1 MKPPS
6 GIMYRPPE
14 LAPAPELVLEPPPPE
29 LPPLQAPAWHVA
41 PTAVQSSQAA
51 PAVPQ
56 YVSPE
61 FWQVPFV
68 SQQPL
73 QAWVPHVPVPP
84 DPLLLYVPL
93 EVPPSLPSPGLV
105 VEPPQAPMAAREVT
119 KMPAKMRVETLM
131 IMSSPPKTA
140 CDRRPA
146 PPDSATVP
154 SGGTDQAAGCRLP
167 LRRPF
172 FWVLSGTRT
181 RPRRRWERH
190 PHPGP
195 RSPGRSDRRPRR
207 AGSPSCS
214 GSLRSGRS
222 WGHRIDSG
230 GMEWRMCTRRT
241 SRWPSRTRIP
251 PGSVLVRRRIAEGR
265 RTRRRSPGG
274 HRSTV
279 HRWAGNLRRSRRPE
293 RSQRSGCTRNRDPGK
308 ARPGVRTRRSAGKI
322 DCSALSVA
330 GTESP

>member
-131 IMSSPPKTA
+131 IMSSPPKQ
-140 CDRRPA
+140 P
-146 PPDSATVP
+146 ATVVRP
-154 SGGTDQAAGCRLP
+154 RLTVPQCPQGVPTRLQVAGVRSGGPFLGSSVEPELVRGVGGSDTRIRAHAAQVVRIADLAGPAVHHAQAAYAA
-167 LRRPF
+167 
-172 FWVLSGTRT
+172 VA
-181 RPRRRWERH
+181 H
-190 PHPGP
+190 
-195 RSPGRSDRRPRR
+195 
-207 AGSPSCS
+207 
-214 GSLRSGRS
+214 
-222 WGHRIDSG
+222 
-230 GMEWRMCTRRT
+230 
-241 SRWPSRTRIP
+241 
-251 PGSVLVRRRIAEGR
+251 
-265 RTRRRSPGG
+265 
-274 HRSTV
+274 
-279 HRWAGNLRRSRRPE
+279 
-293 RSQRSGCTRNRDPGK
+293 
-308 ARPGVRTRRSAGKI
+308 GV
-322 DCSALSVA
+322 
-330 GTESP
+330 TE